1 MQDGY
6 VDSQGVR
13 IHYMANTHL
22 AGRACLLFVPGVMM
36 PAWIW
41 EKQLSYFS
49 QTYNVVAME
58 PRSQGLSGKTSEGL
72 YAAAMAQDIQA
83 VVESLHLYPLVLVG
97 WSIGVPQ
104 VLQYAVQYDVKR
116 RLIGLVLVDG
126 LVGVSPA
133 ESFYASMVE
142 QWTHFQLDR
151 RAKTKEFLQIIFKQ
165 SQPQAYLQRLY
176 EVAMR
181 TPTGNVMAL
190 IFNYILQDFRR
201 LLPLVDVPTW
211 IATIEGPRLGYMQ
224 QMNSLLR
231 NSQLDVFSAAG
242 HALFVDQPEGFNRA
256 LERFI
261 AHLAI
266 DARS

>member
-6 VDSQGVR
+6 VESRGVR
-13 IHYMANTHL
+13 IHYVANAHR
-22 AGRACLLFVPGVMM
+22 AGRTCLLFVPGVMM

-49 QTYNVVAME
+49 QTHNVVAME
-58 PRSQGLSGKTSEGL
+58 PRSQGLSGQTSEGL
-72 YAAAMAQDIQA
+72 YAAAMAQDIQV
-83 VVESLHLYPLVLVG
+83 VVEALHLYPLVLVG

-116 RLIGLVLVDG
+116 RLIGLVLVEG
-126 LVGVSPA
+126 IVGASPE

-151 RAKTKEFLQIIFKQ
+151 PAMTREFLQIIFKQ
-165 SQPQAYLQRLY
+165 PQSQDYLQRLY

-190 IFNYILQDFRR
+190 IFNYILQDFRP
-201 LLPLVDVPTW
+201 LLLMVDVPTW
-211 IATIEGPRLGYMQ
+211 IATIEGPRLGYMR

-231 NSQLDVFSAAG
+231 NSQLDVFPSAG
-242 HALFVDQPEGFNRA
+242 HALFVDQPEDFNRA
-256 LERFI
+256 LESFS
-261 AHLAI
+261 AHLAV
-266 DARS
+266 DTRS